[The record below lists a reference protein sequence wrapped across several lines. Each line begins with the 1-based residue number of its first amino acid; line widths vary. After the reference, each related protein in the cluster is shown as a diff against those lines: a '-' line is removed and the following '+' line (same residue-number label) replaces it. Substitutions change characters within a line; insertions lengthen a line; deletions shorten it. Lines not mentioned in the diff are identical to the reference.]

1 MLKENL
7 APYLDSLKSRS
18 ATNREVARA
27 LGVSETYLSRVL
39 GKMGFVKDA
48 PQSVKERQRQHEL
61 FAARIEHRQHVA
73 KTLPAKEAA
82 KAANCSLR
90 TISRW
95 KSR

>member
-1 MLKENL
+1 MLKDSL
-7 APYLDSLKSRS
+7 APYLESLRTR
-18 ATNREVARA
+18 AMTNREVAAA
-27 LGVSETYLSRVL
+27 LGVNETYLSRVL
-39 GKMGFVKDA
+39 GQMGFVKDA

-61 FAARIEHRQHVA
+61 FAARIQHRQHVA